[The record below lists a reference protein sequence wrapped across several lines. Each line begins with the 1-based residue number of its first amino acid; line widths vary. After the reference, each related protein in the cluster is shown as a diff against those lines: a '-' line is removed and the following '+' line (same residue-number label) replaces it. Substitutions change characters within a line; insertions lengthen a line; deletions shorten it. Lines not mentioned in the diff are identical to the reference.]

1 MVKSEYA
8 AEVRLLK
15 NAVRDFEK
23 AIRAAKQA
31 FEAEDYYYMPEAKRR
46 EEGRIQGLIDAKI
59 YFEKYYKRFLHEQEE
74 AVVANSD

>member
-1 MVKSEYA
+1 MVKYEYA

-31 FEAEDYYYMPEAKRR
+31 FEAEDMPEAKRR

>member
-31 FEAEDYYYMPEAKRR
+31 FEAEDYYKKSAGKAHCVSCGSMS
-46 EEGRIQGLIDAKI
+46 I
-59 YFEKYYKRFLHEQEE
+59 YARSKKT
-74 AVVANSD
+74 